1 MLVGL
6 RGRISSKRVLGEM
19 WRCLFCQELR
29 KFCCSPTV
37 GSLVDENVS
46 LALSCELGCGD
57 CECVGS
63 ASETIGEEQ
72 DVGFTSR
79 HDREGAEVVDADGNA
94 GPFGQKDRHDGP
106 PDRQP
111 RDFPCLAFQAL
122 VNPPPGADAHTNPP
136 VKAFEYLQSCL
147 LYTSDAADE

>member
-1 MLVGL
+1 MSYSC
-6 RGRISSKRVLGEM
+6 R
-19 WRCLFCQELR
+19 ELR

-94 GPFGQKDRHDGP
+94 GPFRQGHRNDGP
-106 PDRQP
+106 ADRQP
-111 RDFPCLAFQAL
+111 RGFPRLTLQA
-122 VNPPPGADAHTNPP
+122 VAKPPPGADVHNNPP
-136 VKAFEYLQSCL
+136 VKTSIRRVRVGPRLQE
-147 LYTSDAADE
+147 AAEWQPCMTQGRMSSGR

>member
-1 MLVGL
+1 M
-6 RGRISSKRVLGEM
+6 
-19 WRCLFCQELR
+19 
-29 KFCCSPTV
+29 

-94 GPFGQKDRHDGP
+94 GPFRQGHRNDGP
-106 PDRQP
+106 TDRQP
-111 RDFPCLAFQAL
+111 RGFQCLTLQA
-122 VNPPPGADAHTNPP
+122 VVKPPPCADVHTNPP
-136 VKAFEYLQSCL
+136 VRTFEHEQSVRGAEVAGSYRMATL
-147 LYTSDAADE
+147 HDPREHE